1 MRERET
7 GRFSEALYILPQIT
21 VIVRARNEAKNILT
35 TLESLFSQTF
45 KNFEVIVV
53 DNGSCDG
60 TGDLAKQFFDN
71 HPEIHGRLVFEPE
84 IGWGKALHT
93 GVEQVNNEWIA
104 CLDGDST
111 ASPTWLAHIS
121 SFIVKH
127 PDYVA
132 GSGSIIFRD
141 GLPHHKFLYQAG
153 RGAVYSFSS
162 VTNRGWI
169 SLANSWFRKS
179 IFLEIGGTKD
189 LPSNVIVDD
198 RILALRLRPHGKI
211 AYLNGSAVRTS
222 NWLTEKK
229 KWVSGLL
236 EELEQVKVLAN
247 IPQ

>member
-1 MRERET
+1 LIQKMCSDKKLHAVVFRVGTIFGYSIGMR
-7 GRFSEALYILPQIT
+7 F
-21 VIVRARNEAKNILT
+21 
-35 TLESLFSQTF
+35 
-45 KNFEVIVV
+45 
-53 DNGSCDG
+53 
-60 TGDLAKQFFDN
+60 
-71 HPEIHGRLVFEPE
+71 
-84 IGWGKALHT
+84 HT
-93 GVEQVNNEWIA
+93 AVN
-104 CLDGDST
+104 
-111 ASPTWLAHIS
+111 
-121 SFIVKH
+121 
-127 PDYVA
+127 
-132 GSGSIIFRD
+132 
-141 GLPHHKFLYQAG
+141 KFLYQAG